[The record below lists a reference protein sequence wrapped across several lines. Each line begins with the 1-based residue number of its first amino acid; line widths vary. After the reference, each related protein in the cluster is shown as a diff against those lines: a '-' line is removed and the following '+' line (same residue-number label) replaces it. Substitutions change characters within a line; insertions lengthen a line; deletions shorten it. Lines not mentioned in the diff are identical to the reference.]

1 MSLRV
6 GIIGAGI
13 GGLTTALALHLAGF
27 EVEVFDARA
36 ATEDGDHALA
46 LAANATR
53 ILRALQVLD
62 AVEAAATRPIVR
74 HLRAWR
80 SSYIVGFV
88 PLGGHHET
96 RYGAPLLSISHG
108 ALKRILLEAAHAR
121 DIAVHWQAPC
131 HGVAQTP
138 YHAVARF
145 ADAERRYDA
154 LVGSDGA
161 DSGVRAALFDAPAAT
176 ATARCVCWGIAPT
189 ASLPAMYT
197 MAAETLWLGPHR
209 HVWHVPLEGG
219 AALGFATM
227 LPATEQP
234 HTATT
239 LRAAFG
245 GWHADL
251 KALFDGVET
260 FRQQRLAALQPLPR
274 CVLGRIALLG
284 DACHPMLPSLPHG
297 AAAAIE
303 DAWVL
308 ARLLEDAEDAPTA
321 ALEEYQFYRL
331 PRTRRLQ
338 AEAERLA
345 AWCENASPWGR
356 LLRNLR
362 LGIASRLLPELVSE
376 DRDWLE
382 GYDAI
387 KGFG

>member
-1 MSLRV
+1 MPLRV

-27 EVEVFDARA
+27 EADVFDARDA
-36 ATEDGDHALA
+36 PDDGDHPLA

-74 HLRAWR
+74 HLRGWR

-96 RYGAPLLSISHG
+96 RYGAPYISISHA
-108 ALKRILLEAAHAR
+108 ALQRILLQAARAR
-121 DIAVHWQAPC
+121 GIAVHWQARC
-131 HGVAQTP
+131 HGVAQDTR
-138 YHAVARF
+138 HATARF
-145 ADAERRYDA
+145 ADAERHYDA
-154 LVGSDGA
+154 LIGSDGA
-161 DSGVRAALFDAPAAT
+161 ASGVRAALFDAP
-176 ATARCVCWGIAPT
+176 TARTTQRTVCWGIAPT
-189 ASLPAMYT
+189 AALPAMYT

-219 AALGFATM
+219 AALGFVAM
-227 LPATEQP
+227 LPTTEQP
-234 HTATT
+234 YTARTV
-239 LRAAFG
+239 RAAFA

-251 KALFDGVET
+251 RALFEGVET
-260 FRQQRLAALQPLPR
+260 VQQQRLAAWRPLPS
-274 CVLGRIALLG
+274 CTNGRIALLG
-284 DACHPMLPSLPHG
+284 DACHPMLPSLSHG

-308 ARLLEDAEDAPTA
+308 ARLLEDAEDAPIS
-321 ALEEYQFYRL
+321 ALEEYQFYRS

-338 AEAERLA
+338 LEAERLA
-345 AWCENASPWGR
+345 AWCENANPWGR

-362 LGIASRLLPELVSE
+362 VGIASRLLPELVTE